1 MHTIVAILLRVQAMS
16 LLSESQAMRSR
27 RQISISNLARLIGM
41 AHQNLSAIL
50 RGEKDSRASTFE
62 SLAGAMDAEWVMVPK
77 EKLAEVRQVLD
88 GKGSGPD
95 RTARSTIDHLLG
107 QS

>member
-1 MHTIVAILLRVQAMS
+1 
-16 LLSESQAMRSR
+16 MRSR
-27 RQISISNLARLIGM
+27 RHVSISHLGRMIGM

-62 SLAGAMDAEWVMVPK
+62 SLAGAMGAEWVMVPK
-77 EKLAEVRQVLD
+77 EKLAEVRQVLE

-95 RTARSTIDHLLG
+95 RTARSTLDYLLG
-107 QS
+107 K